1 MRDSISFKL
10 GSVEIDSI
18 KLNNIEC
25 TYTLEGTKEEYN
37 ELVDKLLTFTT
48 QVMDK
53 LNNINNNKETK

>member
-1 MRDSISFKL
+1 MKDTISFKL

-48 QVMDK
+48 QIMDK
-53 LNNINNNKETK
+53 LNNINSNKETK